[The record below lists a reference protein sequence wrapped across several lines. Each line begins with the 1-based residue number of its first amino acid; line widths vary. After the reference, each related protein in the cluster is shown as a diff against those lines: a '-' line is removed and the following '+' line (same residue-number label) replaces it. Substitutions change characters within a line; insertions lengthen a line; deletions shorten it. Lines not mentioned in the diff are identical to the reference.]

1 MWMKEPRDITSR
13 GGKLVS
19 RSNRM
24 WDRLNTGRKWLSEG
38 NENQTG
44 LCSGC
49 SKEEDGVKEEKGR
62 SLCRIYSNKIVFSLY
77 IKRNRS
83 FFSLLLIFSFR
94 GPITMGIAFANIDDE
109 KRLSFRLVLTRRLIN
124 SFRYR

>member
-49 SKEEDGVKEEKGR
+49 SKEEDGVKEENVD
-62 SLCRIYSNKIVFSLY
+62 LCAVSILIKLFFLY
-77 IKRNRS
+77 I
-83 FFSLLLIFSFR
+83 
-94 GPITMGIAFANIDDE
+94 
-109 KRLSFRLVLTRRLIN
+109 
-124 SFRYR
+124 